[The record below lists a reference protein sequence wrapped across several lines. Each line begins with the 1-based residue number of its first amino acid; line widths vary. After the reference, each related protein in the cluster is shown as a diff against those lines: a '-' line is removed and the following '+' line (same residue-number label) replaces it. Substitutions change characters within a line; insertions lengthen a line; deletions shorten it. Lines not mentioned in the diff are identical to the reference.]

1 MLHINVTKTALSP
14 RKDRNATPLSTA
26 PLSLSLSSIYEM
38 SLLEK
43 RIFESLKWTYIQN
56 VIDALAPIASR
67 GIYIS
72 IEIPAVQSGLN
83 VD

>member
-14 RKDRNATPLSTA
+14 RKDRNATPLSTT
-26 PLSLSLSSIYEM
+26 PLSLSSIYEM